1 MNKQV
6 YKDIFLL
13 LLAILFSTALMFA
26 FIELPLLI
34 DMILQERIGFPGFD
48 QGVDEFNV
56 YKADLYISSLHLRWI
71 GYGSLALIICLIV
84 IGFITKK
91 SGWAWAGAIAL
102 FLPVFG
108 QFALSMFFLAGLG
121 ILRVGWIPF
130 LDISFNILELGDLI
144 YIPYWILMW
153 LFRLFGWYA
162 HNFLA
167 YLFMFS
173 GALLFVWGVLVWL
186 QTRFSNRGF
195 ATQLIYKY
203 SRHPQYLGW
212 IIWSYGFVLFSP
224 GVNQMK
230 KSWSVP
236 SSLPWLLTTM
246 VIIGIC
252 MLEEMRMKE
261 LQGEA
266 YENYRKT
273 TPFLIPMPRWL
284 KWVIKAPQ
292 RLIIRKERPEKKRE
306 VAWVILLYTCIFMLL
321 SLFWVDFKKDR
332 TVPPETQAD
341 NLLQKVDTL
350 IAEINNPHHRRE
362 LYKYFEEL
370 GYMGNVAVHPLINLL
385 SDTDPVIRGFAAQTI
400 GEFNDSAA
408 IDPLISALSDSI
420 SRVRNNAVG
429 SLGKTGSVKAVKPLL
444 SLLEGNKE
452 TGSRN
457 FVYHALGEIGSE
469 EGWPVLITGLNDSI
483 WYNRV
488 AALNALYKIA
498 DQKSAEYV
506 IRALEDRDHQIRRNA
521 VFIILQD
528 KSEIYRKPL
537 EKVIDDEDFET
548 RFYAREA
555 IKQIENK

>member
-1 MNKQV
+1 MNKQI
-6 YKDIFLL
+6 YKNFLLL
-13 LLAILFSTALMFA
+13 LLAILFSVALMFA
-26 FIELPLLI
+26 FVELPRLI
-34 DMILQERIGFPGFD
+34 DKILQENVGFPGFD
-48 QGVDEFNV
+48 QGMDEFNT
-56 YKADLYISSLHLRWI
+56 YKTDLYISSLHLHWI
-71 GYGSLALIICLIV
+71 GYGSLALILCLIV
-84 IGFITKK
+84 LGFVTKK

-121 ILRVGWIPF
+121 ILRVGWMPF
-130 LDISFNILELGDLI
+130 MDISFNILELGDVI

-153 LFRLFGWYA
+153 FFRLFGWYA

-167 YLFMFS
+167 YLFMLS

-186 QTRFSNRGF
+186 QTRFGNQGV

-212 IIWSYGFVLFSP
+212 IIWSYGFMLFSS

-230 KSWSVP
+230 KTWSVP
-236 SSLPWLLTTM
+236 SSLPWLLATM

-252 MLEEMRMKE
+252 ILEEIRMKE

-284 KWVIKAPQ
+284 KWIIKAPM
-292 RLIIRKERPEKKRE
+292 RLIIIKEWPEKKKE
-306 VAWVILLYTCIFMLL
+306 AAWVILLYTCIFMLL
-321 SLFWVDFKKDR
+321 SLIWVDFKKDEAM
-332 TVPPETQAD
+332 TSETQVV
-341 NLLQKVDTL
+341 NLQQKVDTL
-350 IAEINNPHHRRE
+350 IAEINRPHQRRE

-370 GYMGNVAVHPLINLL
+370 GNMGDVAVHPLISLL
-385 SDTDPVIRGFAAQTI
+385 SDPDPVIREFAAQML
-400 GEFNDSAA
+400 GELKASDA
-408 IDPLISALSDSI
+408 IDTLISALSDSV

-429 SLGKTGSVKAVKPLL
+429 SLGDIGSKKAIEPLL

-457 FVYHALGEIGSE
+457 FVYRALGEIGSE
-469 EGWPVLITGLNDSI
+469 ESWPGLIAGLNDSI
-483 WYNRV
+483 WYNRI
-488 AALNALYKIA
+488 AALNALYKVNP
-498 DQKSAEYV
+498 QKSAEYV
-506 IRALEDRDHQIRRNA
+506 IRAMEDQDYQIRRNA

-528 KSEIYRKPL
+528 QSEIYLEPL
-537 EKVIDDEDFET
+537 KKVIDDEDFET
-548 RFYAREA
+548 RFYARQA
-555 IKQIENK
+555 IKLMEEE